1 MSISV
6 NFLNFKQWK
15 YGFLGK
21 KMVQGKEKP
30 LWINKVLNNFEFK

>member
-15 YGFLGK
+15 YGFLG
-21 KMVQGKEKP
+21 EKNGSRERKTT
-30 LWINKVLNNFEFK
+30 LNKQSFE